1 MWVDGKNGK
10 NNHQKLFR
18 KKLNIFFCHRKGNK
32 GGVGIRCKFYDSTMC
47 FINAHLSAHFD
58 NVARRNQDYKDIVRR
73 LVFGDEPNAPK
84 IFDHE

>member
-1 MWVDGKNGK
+1 
-10 NNHQKLFR
+10 
-18 KKLNIFFCHRKGNK
+18 
-32 GGVGIRCKFYDSTMC
+32 MC